1 LREFLARIGVARS
14 TGQTE
19 PEDHAAILC
28 EIMARFVSRDLS
40 ASASVEGELFE
51 KHMAP
56 WMGRFFSDLEHAK
69 HADFYRHVGALGRVF
84 LEIEIEA
91 LGLPT

>member
-1 LREFLARIGVARS
+1 LARIGVERA

-19 PEDHAAILC
+19 PEDRAAILC
-28 EIMARFVSRDLS
+28 EIMARLVSRDLD
-40 ASASVEGELFE
+40 ASATVERELFD
-51 KHMAP
+51 KHLAP

-84 LEIEIEA
+84 LEIETEA
-91 LGLPT
+91 LDLPA